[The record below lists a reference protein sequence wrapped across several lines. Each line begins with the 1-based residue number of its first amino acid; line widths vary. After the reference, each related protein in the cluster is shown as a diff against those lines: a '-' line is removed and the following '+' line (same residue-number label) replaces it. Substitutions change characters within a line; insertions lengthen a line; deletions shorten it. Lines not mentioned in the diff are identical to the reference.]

1 MSTLE
6 QGDYA
11 VAYETVKR
19 VLLTLIT
26 AHSRLHPQLM
36 TCVDLMT
43 AIVTGLN
50 DFDRAVELSR
60 AALYCAEVIYGKD
73 SLETAKRHTQ
83 LASILY
89 KNEMV
94 YEALAHNT
102 LAHLIYCNVNGADSE
117 YVKAM
122 YLNMG
127 MCAMQCGYIKEALE
141 YMELSK
147 ANNDVKSDAYLNAA
161 FYAVVLNA

>member
-1 MSTLE
+1 MSTME

-11 VAYETVKR
+11 VAYESIKN
-19 VLLTLIT
+19 VLLQLIT
-26 AHSRLHPQLM
+26 SHGHLHPQLL
-36 TCVDLMT
+36 TCIDLMT

-60 AALYCAEVIYGKD
+60 AALYCADMVYGKD
-73 SLETAKRHTQ
+73 SLEAAKRHTQ

-94 YEALAHNT
+94 YEA

-127 MCAMQCGYIKEALE
+127 MCTMQCGYLKEALE

-147 ANNDVKSDAYLNAA
+147 ANNEVKSEVYMNAA